1 MELFDRNLSVVDATI
16 QACRAAVRT
25 EPDDLEA
32 RNYLLAAYTRKIT
45 LLDAALDLRRGD
57 RDAAIGKTII

>member
-1 MELFDRNLSVVDATI
+1 MTTRLRPV
-16 QACRAAVRT
+16 Q
-25 EPDDLEA
+25 PDDLEA